1 MMASPSF
8 HSGTLMS
15 LIHRVEQTD
24 AGTGALICQA
34 SGDQLATVLLEEGR
48 ICWAVASGMRRRL
61 TDLLLEGND
70 RLDRKSLESIYR
82 DCRGRNVPLGEE
94 LVRRGVVEAG
104 GLRNALA
111 EHTSEALVR
120 VGHRDD
126 VTFDWVAHRTTS
138 YSPSYTFDTLDIALR
153 VARKVYPDAVR
164 NAEAVLARTQ
174 IPAVAFLQ
182 SKCGDAF
189 PVAAVQLDEVGGDD
203 LTNRGRL
210 FRELQEMLRQFGQGS
225 SIELAVWRSA
235 SDRQLALTTEGDLL
249 VAHFLVRPTQ
259 LGLLVKARMKT

>member
-94 LVRRGVVEAG
+94 LVRAVGEVEAV
-104 GLRNALA
+104 RPELA
-111 EHTSEALVR
+111 GRMEMV
-120 VGHRDD
+120 
-126 VTFDWVAHRTTS
+126 
-138 YSPSYTFDTLDIALR
+138 
-153 VARKVYPDAVR
+153 
-164 NAEAVLARTQ
+164 VLA
-174 IPAVAFLQ
+174 V
-182 SKCGDAF
+182 
-189 PVAAVQLDEVGGDD
+189 V
-203 LTNRGRL
+203 
-210 FRELQEMLRQFGQGS
+210 
-225 SIELAVWRSA
+225 LAVM
-235 SDRQLALTTEGDLL
+235 
-249 VAHFLVRPTQ
+249 VVV
-259 LGLLVKARMKT
+259 VKKRHLPVKE